1 MRIVMRNLCKETENF
16 TYSLFSSTIRSTD
29 YGAITVYGIS
39 IEDDNHRSE
48 VKDISDDYDFVCM
61 LFDMIVEEELYPE
74 HLMDVVED
82 YLSDNNITIGI
93 KDRLVA

>member
-1 MRIVMRNLCKETENF
+1 MGNLCKETDNF
-16 TYSLFSSTIRSTD
+16 TYSLFTSTVEYTD
-29 YGAITVYGIS
+29 HGAISVYGIS

-48 VKDISDDYDFVCM
+48 IKDISDDFDFVCM

-82 YLSDNNITIGI
+82 FLSDNTITACT
-93 KDRLVA
+93 KKQLVA

>member
-1 MRIVMRNLCKETENF
+1 MWI
-16 TYSLFSSTIRSTD
+16 FS
-29 YGAITVYGIS
+29 
-39 IEDDNHRSE
+39 DNHRSE

-93 KDRLVA
+93 KDQLVA